1 MNLGW
6 LETSYAV
13 ADVARTSAWY
23 EALGFRFVKS
33 NDGGTTRTLQAGTDC
48 RLALYQGVLGP
59 AETQL
64 IFWNGDVEA
73 YADRLAAA
81 GADILRRPPRPPA
94 METTPHGLIKE
105 PNGDASFMVR
115 DPDGQLIY
123 LIRMAEVTRTE
134 VAMPSPA
141 LDRGFC
147 QVSLPVKDPDR
158 TAAFYELLGFR
169 RSVVDDKEGVNPDPR
184 VAALTNGE
192 CRICLY
198 QGYLD
203 PDELQLNFWQG
214 DIDAVAAV
222 ARREGMNFYREP
234 GRDAAGAGFML
245 TDPDGRPVFF
255 ITMGK
260 YSDRDFVSET
270 GEMLA

>member
-1 MNLGW
+1 MNVGW
-6 LETSYAV
+6 LETSFLV
-13 ADVARTSAWY
+13 ADVARTAAWY
-23 EALGFRFVKS
+23 EKLGFQQVDTADEGKS
-33 NDGGTTRTLQAGTDC
+33 RTLEAGDC
-48 RLALYQGVLGP
+48 RLALYQGVLNP

-73 YADRLAAA
+73 CAEKLIAAGSELLRLANF
-81 GADILRRPPRPPA
+81 GADQ
-94 METTPHGLIKE
+94 TPDGLVKQ

-115 DPDGQLIY
+115 DPDGQLIFV
-123 LIRMAEVTRTE
+123 IRMAEVTRKRAE
-134 VAMPSPA
+134 GRAPD
-141 LDRGFC
+141 LDRGFF

-169 RSVVDDKEGVNPDPR
+169 RKANDDPR
-184 VAALTNGE
+184 VAPLTNGE

-214 DIDAVAAV
+214 DLDAVAAV
-222 ARREGMNFYREP
+222 VRREGLGFYREP
-234 GRDAAGAGFML
+234 NSDARGAGFML

-255 ITMGK
+255 INMRK
-260 YSDRDFVSET
+260 YTAADFIGET

>member
-1 MNLGW
+1 MNVGW
-6 LETSYAV
+6 LETSFLV
-13 ADVARTSAWY
+13 ADVARTAAWY
-23 EALGFRFVKS
+23 EKLGFQQVDTADEGRS
-33 NDGGTTRTLQAGTDC
+33 RTLEAGDC
-48 RLALYQGVLGP
+48 RLALYQGILNP

-73 YADRLAAA
+73 CAAKLVAA
-81 GADILRRPPRPPA
+81 GAELLRLP
-94 METTPHGLIKE
+94 ELSDKYTPDGVVKL

-115 DPDGQLIY
+115 DPDGQAIFV
-123 LIRMAEVTRTE
+123 IRMADVTRKR
-134 VAMPSPA
+134 AAAPA
-141 LDRGFC
+141 GDLDRGFF

-158 TAAFYELLGFR
+158 TAAFYERLGFR
-169 RSVVDDKEGVNPDPR
+169 RSVVDDKEGLKPDPR

-222 ARREGMNFYREP
+222 ARREGMTFYREP
-234 GRDAAGAGFML
+234 SGDAAGAGMML
-245 TDPDGRPVFF
+245 ADPDGRPVFF
-255 ITMGK
+255 INMKK
-260 YSDRDFVSET
+260 YSAANFVTEA

>member
-1 MNLGW
+1 LNIGW

-23 EALGFRFVKS
+23 EALGFQFVES
-33 NDGGTTRTLQAGTDC
+33 NDDGMTRTLQAGSDC
-48 RLALYQGVLGP
+48 RLALYQGVLDP

-73 YADRLAAA
+73 AAERLQAA
-81 GADILRRPPRPPA
+81 GVAFVKPSTHAEHADANGMVR
-94 METTPHGLIKE
+94 M

-115 DPDGQLIY
+115 DPDGQL
-123 LIRMAEVTRTE
+123 LFVIRMAEVTRKD
-134 VAMPSPA
+134 VAAPKPD

-147 QVSLPVKDPDR
+147 QVSLPVADPDR

-222 ARREGMNFYREP
+222 ARREGMRFYREP

-260 YSDRDFVSET
+260 YSAADFVSET

>member
-1 MNLGW
+1 MNVGW
-6 LETSYAV
+6 LETSFLV
-13 ADVARTSAWY
+13 ADVARTAAWY
-23 EALGFRFVKS
+23 EKLGFQQVDSADEGKS
-33 NDGGTTRTLQAGTDC
+33 RTLEAGDC
-48 RLALYQGVLGP
+48 RLALYQGILNP

-64 IFWNGDVEA
+64 IFWNGEVEA
-73 YADRLAAA
+73 CAARLVASGAQLLRLPELSDKYAPD
-81 GADILRRPPRPPA
+81 GVVQ
-94 METTPHGLIKE
+94 M

-115 DPDGQLIY
+115 DPDGQL
-123 LIRMAEVTRTE
+123 LFVIRMAEVTRNHAPT
-134 VAMPSPA
+134 PA
-141 LDRGFC
+141 SDLDRGFC
-147 QVSLPVKDPDR
+147 QLSLPVKDPDR

-169 RSVVDDKEGVNPDPR
+169 RKPSDDPR
-184 VAALTNGE
+184 VAPLTNGE

-222 ARREGMNFYREP
+222 ARREGMTFYRQP
-234 GRDAAGAGFML
+234 GSDAAGAGFML

-255 ITMGK
+255 INMGK
-260 YSDRDFVSET
+260 YSAADFVTEA

>member
-1 MNLGW
+1 MNVGW
-6 LETSYAV
+6 LETSFAV
-13 ADVARTSAWY
+13 ADVNRTSAWY
-23 EALGFRFVKS
+23 EALGFRFVES
-33 NDGGTTRTLQAGTDC
+33 NDEGMTRTLQGGTDC
-48 RLALYQGVLGP
+48 RLALYQGVLDP
-59 AETQL
+59 AEPQL

-73 YADRLAAA
+73 CADKLIAA
-81 GADILRRPPRPPA
+81 GHELMPNPKFGSAQDAR
-94 METTPHGLIKE
+94 GVVKQ
-105 PNGDASFMVR
+105 PNGDASLMVR
-115 DPDGQLIY
+115 DPDGQLVF

-134 VAMPSPA
+134 VPTPSDD
-141 LDRGFC
+141 LDRGFA
-147 QVSLPVKDPDR
+147 QVSLPVKDPNR

-169 RSVVDDKEGVNPDPR
+169 RAAVTDKEGANVDPR

-214 DIDAVAAV
+214 DVDAVAAV
-222 ARREGMNFYREP
+222 ARREGMTFYREP
-234 GRDAAGAGFML
+234 HGDAAGKAMML
-245 TDPDGRPVFF
+245 TDPDGRPSFF

-260 YSDRDFVSET
+260 YTDRDFVSER

>member
-1 MNLGW
+1 MNVGW
-6 LETSYAV
+6 LETSLAV
-13 ADVARTSAWY
+13 ADVERTSAWY
-23 EALGFRFVKS
+23 QMLGFQVVET
-33 NDGGTTRTLQAGTDC
+33 NDQGKCHTLEAGEC
-48 RLALYQGVLGP
+48 RLALFQGILDP

-73 YADRLAAA
+73 CAERLVAA
-81 GADILRRPPRPPA
+81 GADILPNPHA
-94 METTPHGLIKE
+94 AGDETPEGLAKAA
-105 PNGDASFMVR
+105 NGDASLMVR

-123 LIRMAEVTRTE
+123 LIRMAEATRKR
-134 VAMPSPA
+134 AAGSD
-141 LDRGFC
+141 LDRGFF
-147 QVSLPVKDPDR
+147 QVNLPVKDPDR

-169 RSVVDDKEGVNPDPR
+169 RKANDDPR
-184 VAALTNGE
+184 VAPLTNGE

-198 QGYLD
+198 QGCLD

-222 ARREGMNFYREP
+222 VRREGLGFYREP
-234 GRDAAGAGFML
+234 SGDEGGAAFML

-255 ITMGK
+255 INMKK
-260 YSDRDFVSET
+260 YSAADFIGET

>member
-1 MNLGW
+1 MNVGW
-6 LETSYAV
+6 LETSYLV
-13 ADVARTSAWY
+13 ADVALTAAWY
-23 EALGFRFVKS
+23 EKLGFQQVDTADEGKS
-33 NDGGTTRTLQAGTDC
+33 RTLEAGDC
-48 RLALYQGVLGP
+48 RIALYQGILNP

-64 IFWNGDVEA
+64 IFWNGEVEA
-73 YADRLAAA
+73 CAANLVASGVELLRLPELS
-81 GADILRRPPRPPA
+81 GKY
-94 METTPHGLIKE
+94 TPDGVVTE
-105 PNGDASFMVR
+105 ANGDVSFMVR
-115 DPDGQLIY
+115 DPDGQLIFV
-123 LIRMAEVTRTE
+123 IRMAEVTRKR
-134 VAMPSPA
+134 APMPASD

-169 RSVVDDKEGVNPDPR
+169 RKPDDDAR
-184 VAALTNGE
+184 VAPLTNGD

-222 ARREGMNFYREP
+222 ARREGMTFYREP
-234 GRDAAGAGFML
+234 GRDERGAGMML

-255 ITMGK
+255 INMHK
-260 YSDRDFVSET
+260 YTAANFVSEA

>member
-1 MNLGW
+1 MNVGW
-6 LETSYAV
+6 LETSFLV

-23 EALGFRFVKS
+23 EALGFQFVEA
-33 NDGGTTRTLQAGTDC
+33 NDGGLTRTLQAGSDC
-48 RLALYQGVLGP
+48 RLALYQGILNP

-64 IFWNGDVEA
+64 IFWNGEVEA
-73 YADRLAAA
+73 CAERLAAA
-81 GADILRRPPRPPA
+81 GAEFVRPPNLAGDLTPP
-94 METTPHGLIKE
+94 GVLKQ
-105 PNGDASFMVR
+105 PNGDASLMVR

-123 LIRMAEVTRTE
+123 IIRMAEVTRTS
-134 VAMPSPA
+134 APA
-141 LDRGFC
+141 PDRDLDRGFC

-169 RSVVDDKEGVNPDPR
+169 RKPNDDPR
-184 VAALTNGE
+184 VAPLTNGE

-214 DIDAVAAV
+214 DIDAVADV
-222 ARREGMNFYREP
+222 VRREGLGFYREP
-234 GRDAAGAGFML
+234 NRDERGAGFML

-255 ITMGK
+255 INMRK
-260 YSDRDFVSET
+260 YTAADFITEA

>member
-1 MNLGW
+1 MNVGW
-6 LETSYAV
+6 LETSYLV
-13 ADVARTSAWY
+13 ADVARTAAWY
-23 EALGFRFVKS
+23 EKLGFQQVDTADEGRS
-33 NDGGTTRTLQAGTDC
+33 RTLEAGDC
-48 RLALYQGVLGP
+48 RLALYQGILNP

-64 IFWNGDVEA
+64 IFWNGEVEA
-73 YADRLAAA
+73 CAERLVAS
-81 GADILRRPPRPPA
+81 GAELLRLP
-94 METTPHGLIKE
+94 ELSGKYTPDGVVRQ

-115 DPDGQLIY
+115 DPDGQLIFV
-123 LIRMAEVTRTE
+123 IRMAEVTRKG
-134 VAMPSPA
+134 APA
-141 LDRGFC
+141 PDRDLDRGFC

-169 RSVVDDKEGVNPDPR
+169 RKPNDDPR
-184 VAALTNGE
+184 VAPLTNGE

-198 QGYLD
+198 QGYLE

-222 ARREGMNFYREP
+222 VRREGLGFYREP
-234 GRDAAGAGFML
+234 NSDERGAGFML

-255 ITMGK
+255 INMRK
-260 YSDRDFVSET
+260 YTAADFISET

>member
-1 MNLGW
+1 MNVGW
-6 LETSYAV
+6 LETSFLV
-13 ADVARTSAWY
+13 ADVGRTAAWY
-23 EALGFRFVKS
+23 EKLGFQQVDTADEGKR
-33 NDGGTTRTLQAGTDC
+33 RTLEAGDC
-48 RLALYQGVLGP
+48 RLAIYEGVLNP

-73 YADRLAAA
+73 CAEKLIAA
-81 GADILRRPPRPPA
+81 GAALLRVANVGAEQAPD
-94 METTPHGLIKE
+94 GLVRQ

-115 DPDGQLIY
+115 DPDGQVIFV
-123 LIRMAEVTRTE
+123 IRMAEVTRKRAPT
-134 VAMPSPA
+134 PTSD

-169 RSVVDDKEGVNPDPR
+169 RKANDDPR
-184 VAALTNGE
+184 VAPLTNGD

-214 DIDAVAAV
+214 DLDAVAAV
-222 ARREGMNFYREP
+222 VRREGLGFYREP
-234 GRDAAGAGFML
+234 NRDARGAGFML

-255 ITMGK
+255 ISMRK
-260 YSDRDFVSET
+260 YSAGDFVSET

>member
-1 MNLGW
+1 MNVGW
-6 LETSYAV
+6 LETSFAV
-13 ADVARTSAWY
+13 ADVGRTAAWY
-23 EALGFRFVKS
+23 EKLGFQHVSTADEGKS
-33 NDGGTTRTLQAGTDC
+33 RTLDAGDC
-48 RLALYQGVLGP
+48 RLALYEGVLNP

-73 YADRLAAA
+73 CAEKLIAVGAELLRLPAF
-81 GADILRRPPRPPA
+81 GADQ
-94 METTPHGLIKE
+94 TPDGLVKQ

-115 DPDGQLIY
+115 DPDGQLIFV
-123 LIRMAEVTRTE
+123 IRMAEVTRT
-134 VAMPSPA
+134 PA
-141 LDRGFC
+141 PTPASDLDRGFC

-169 RSVVDDKEGVNPDPR
+169 RKANDDPR
-184 VAALTNGE
+184 VAPLTNGE

-203 PDELQLNFWQG
+203 PAELQLNFWQG

-222 ARREGMNFYREP
+222 ARREGLRFYREP
-234 GRDAAGAGFML
+234 GRDEAGAGFML

-255 ITMGK
+255 INMRK
-260 YSDRDFVSET
+260 YSAADFVGET
-270 GEMLA
+270 GEILA

>member
-6 LETSYAV
+6 LETSFAV

-23 EALGFRFVKS
+23 EALGFQFVES
-33 NDGGTTRTLQAGTDC
+33 NDAGKTRTLQAGPDC
-48 RLALYQGVLGP
+48 RLALYQGVLDP
-59 AETQL
+59 AESQL
-64 IFWNGDVEA
+64 IFWNGDVETA
-73 YADRLAAA
+73 ADRLEAA
-81 GADILRRPPRPPA
+81 GVAFVRSSTHLEHADARGMVR
-94 METTPHGLIKE
+94 M
-105 PNGDASFMVR
+105 PNGNASFMVR
-115 DPDGQLIY
+115 DPDGQL
-123 LIRMAEVTRTE
+123 LFVIRMAEVTRKSTS
-134 VAMPSPA
+134 APA
-141 LDRGFC
+141 SDLDRGFF

-169 RSVVDDKEGVNPDPR
+169 RKASDDPR
-184 VAALTNGE
+184 MVALTNGE

-222 ARREGMNFYREP
+222 ARREGMRFYREP
-234 GRDAAGAGFML
+234 GRDDAGAGFML

-255 ITMGK
+255 INMAK
-260 YSDRDFVSET
+260 YSARDFVSES
-270 GEMLA
+270 GEMQA

>member
-1 MNLGW
+1 MNAGW
-6 LETSYAV
+6 LETSFAV
-13 ADVARTSAWY
+13 ADVERTSAWY
-23 EALGFRFVKS
+23 QKLGFQVVSTADEGKS
-33 NDGGTTRTLQAGTDC
+33 HTLEAGEC
-48 RLALYQGVLGP
+48 RLALYQGILGP

-73 YADRLAAA
+73 CAEKLAAA
-81 GADILRRPPRPPA
+81 GADILPNA
-94 METTPHGLIKE
+94 HAAGNETPKGLAKA
-105 PNGDASFMVR
+105 PNGDASLMVR

-123 LIRMAEVTRTE
+123 LIRMAEVTRKR
-134 VAMPSPA
+134 ARGSD
-141 LDRGFC
+141 LDRGFF

-169 RSVVDDKEGVNPDPR
+169 RKAGDDPR
-184 VAALTNGE
+184 VAALTNGQ

-214 DIDAVAAV
+214 DVDAVAAV
-222 ARREGMNFYREP
+222 ARREGMRFYREP
-234 GRDAAGAGFML
+234 GRDEAGAGFML

-255 ITMGK
+255 INMKK
-260 YSDRDFVSET
+260 YSAADFVTEA